1 MANTVASQT
10 ILDGNRTAIQ
20 KFTFLCDGSGDES
33 AVLKVDVST
42 LLPNEFGKACNG
54 VTILKIYGSTHGVN
68 VEILWDATTDLFCT
82 GVPTDTFYYMDFS
95 SFGGLPNNAGAG
107 KTGDIRFTTLDADAG
122 DFYSITL
129 DMIKSYAS

>member
-1 MANTVASQT
+1 VAACVEVSGELRLPASYWRRALANTVASQT

-68 VEILWDATTDLFCT
+68 VEILWMQRQIYSAQAFQ
-82 GVPTDTFYYMDFS
+82 PTPF
-95 SFGGLPNNAGAG
+95 
-107 KTGDIRFTTLDADAG
+107 
-122 DFYSITL
+122 ITWIFL
-129 DMIKSYAS
+129 LLAAFQTMLAQAKQVT

>member
-54 VTILKIYGSTHGVN
+54 VTILKIYGSTHGLS
-68 VEILWDATTDLFCT
+68 VEILWGCN
-82 GVPTDTFYYMDFS
+82 G
-95 SFGGLPNNAGAG
+95 
-107 KTGDIRFTTLDADAG
+107 RFILYR
-122 DFYSITL
+122 YSNQHLLLHGFFLLLAAFQTML
-129 DMIKSYAS
+129 AQAKQVT

>member
-10 ILDGNRTAIQ
+10 ILDGNRTVIQ
-20 KFTFLCDGSGDES
+20 KFTFLCDGSGNETG
-33 AVLKVDVST
+33 VVKVDVST

-54 VTILKIYGSTHGVN
+54 VTILKIYAATHGLQ
-68 VEILWDATTDLFCT
+68 VEILWDATTSLFCI
-82 GVPTDTFYYMDFS
+82 GIPTNTLYNMDFS

-107 KTGDIRFTTLDADAG
+107 KTGDIKFSTTDAAAG
-122 DFYSITL
+122 DFYSVTL

>member
-20 KFTFLCDGSGDES
+20 KFTFLCDGSGHES